1 LRRGGLHTLAIA
13 AALASLVVAAT
24 LAFAGCGAAGQEGV
38 TVKALWYGTTQE
50 GNTVGGVTT
59 VDIGAV
65 EDSPKTPLSVDLG
78 GLRAAG
84 AGPMWRAATA
94 VAAVQAVLAAG
105 VDPRR
110 RQLRYSVHEAIDGP
124 SAGALLA
131 VGSLAALSG
140 EPLAADTTTMTGTVL
155 PDGSVGPVAG
165 IVEKLRAAASAG
177 ITHVLIPTEP
187 RRVSSPETGRAVDP
201 VRFGRSLGLTVTR
214 VASLPGA
221 YAAMTE
227 EPEHAPST
235 SAPPLPA
242 GLTRMLERRARAL
255 INQSPGPASQALQR
269 TAKTALAAHDPVLAF
284 AAAAEAALAG
294 RQLAAKERLRESAGS
309 ATVAERAAR
318 IERSA
323 ARSLRSIRARV
334 RTTAQLPI
342 TRVAQLTA
350 LSDALSW
357 GAFATTSI
365 EIAEKRLRSVRTEAE
380 LEEIVAFIET
390 ARFEAGNYMPA
401 CAESLRFIG
410 QQPITPHTVDLVDAY
425 AGLIGYAANANQ
437 RYADSLGV
445 NRTASHYLSE
455 LLEEANEDDRAQAAE
470 LRRMHG
476 PTAAPALRLSVALLK
491 YVESTQLVNDLTFRD
506 SAALDE
512 PPNLAPIKDPET
524 VLGQARTAA
533 AITSEQ
539 VGGLAAAGLDP
550 AFVQWNSAWGA
561 DLAFGRLP
569 NAGDEQ
575 RLHGLQFQ
583 WFAVLQSRLLAALS
597 H

>member
-1 LRRGGLHTLAIA
+1 
-13 AALASLVVAAT
+13 
-24 LAFAGCGAAGQEGV
+24 
-38 TVKALWYGTTQE
+38 
-50 GNTVGGVTT
+50 
-59 VDIGAV
+59 
-65 EDSPKTPLSVDLG
+65 
-78 GLRAAG
+78 
-84 AGPMWRAATA
+84 
-94 VAAVQAVLAAG
+94 
-105 VDPRR
+105 
-110 RQLRYSVHEAIDGP
+110 
-124 SAGALLA
+124 
-131 VGSLAALSG
+131 
-140 EPLAADTTTMTGTVL
+140 
-155 PDGSVGPVAG
+155 
-165 IVEKLRAAASAG
+165 
-177 ITHVLIPTEP
+177 
-187 RRVSSPETGRAVDP
+187 
-201 VRFGRSLGLTVTR
+201 
-214 VASLPGA
+214 
-221 YAAMTE
+221 MTE
-227 EPEHAPST
+227 EPEGASST
-235 SAPPLPA
+235 QAPPLPP
-242 GLTRMLERRARAL
+242 GLTRMLERRSRAL
-255 INQSPGPASQALQR
+255 IGESPGPASQALVR
-269 TAKTALAAHDPVLAF
+269 SAKGALADHDSVLAF
-284 AAAAEAALAG
+284 AAAAEAAQRG
-294 RQLAAKERLRESAGS
+294 RQAAALARLRTSARS

-334 RTTAQLPI
+334 RSAAELPV
-342 TRVAQLTA
+342 TKVAQLTA

-365 EIAEKRLRSVRTEAE
+365 EIAEKRLRRVHTEAE

-401 CAESLRFIG
+401 CVESLRFIG
-410 QQPITPHTVDLVDAY
+410 RQRITSHTVGLIDAY
-425 AGLIGYAANANQ
+425 ARLIDYAANANQ

-445 NRTASHYLSE
+445 DRTASHYLRE

-470 LRRMHG
+470 LRSLRG

-491 YVESTQLVNDLTFRD
+491 YVESTQLVNDLTYRD

-550 AFVQWNSAWGA
+550 AFVQWNSRWGA

-569 NAGDEQ
+569 DADDEQ